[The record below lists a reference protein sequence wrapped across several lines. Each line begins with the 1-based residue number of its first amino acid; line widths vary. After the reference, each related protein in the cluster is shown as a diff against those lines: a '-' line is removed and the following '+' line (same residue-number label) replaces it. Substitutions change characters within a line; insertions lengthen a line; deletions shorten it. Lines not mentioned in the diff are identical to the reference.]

1 MRNHPPAAIS
11 EVAQNVRMGK
21 DQVLQRFSKF
31 SVMLLLL
38 FLSLQGASVL
48 AQVDPSKDPQE
59 IGIQEKLGQFIPLAL
74 TFYDENGNPR
84 RLSEFIQSPVV
95 LAPVYYSCPNVC
107 NFLLQNIAGALGT
120 LPAEPGKEYVVLAF
134 SFDET
139 EEPPLAAEKKKL
151 YLQMIGKPFP
161 PEAWRFLTGEKENIL
176 KLTEAVGFQ
185 FQRVDK
191 DFQHPVA
198 LIILSQEGKIIR
210 YLYGTDIL
218 PFDLKMAL
226 LEASEGRV
234 GPTISKAL
242 RFCFS
247 YDPKGRRYV
256 FNTLK
261 ITGIATLTFAFL
273 FSLFLMI
280 KGKRPRDPRG

>member
-1 MRNHPPAAIS
+1 MFGRRS
-11 EVAQNVRMGK
+11 GVY
-21 DQVLQRFSKF
+21 
-31 SVMLLLL
+31 L
-38 FLSLQGASVL
+38 FLLALFLPAILQISVW
-48 AQVDPSKDPQE
+48 AHVEHSKERPE
-59 IGIQEKLGQFIPLAL
+59 IGLRERLGQSVPLHL
-74 TFYDENGNPR
+74 
-84 RLSEFIQSPVV
+84 EFSNEDGKKTQLKELIQGPTI
-95 LAPVYYSCPNVC
+95 LAPVYYHCPNVC
-107 NFLLQNIAGALGT
+107 NFLLQNIAGALGQ
-120 LPAEPGKEYVVLAF
+120 LPAVPAKEYVVLAI

-139 EEPPLAAEKKKL
+139 EKAPLAFERKKI

-161 PEAWRFLTGEKENIL
+161 AEAWRFLTGDAANIRE
-176 KLTEAVGFQ
+176 LTDAVGFQ
-185 FQRVDK
+185 FRREGN

-234 GPTISKAL
+234 GPTVSKVM

-261 ITGIATLTFAFL
+261 VTGIATITFALL
-273 FSLFLMI
+273 FVLFLTL
-280 KGKRPRDPRG
+280 KGRRSQQEEVH

>member
-1 MRNHPPAAIS
+1 M
-11 EVAQNVRMGK
+11 
-21 DQVLQRFSKF
+21 LYRFPGIC
-31 SVMLLLL
+31 LLLWPLL
-38 FLSLQGASVL
+38 FQAVAGIPVWAHVEY
-48 AQVDPSKDPQE
+48 SKEQPR
-59 IGIQEKLGQFIPLAL
+59 IGLEEKLGQSVPLHL
-74 TFYDENGNPR
+74 EFYDENGKR
-84 RLSEFIQSPVV
+84 IQLKELIQGPTI
-95 LAPVYYSCPNVC
+95 LAPVYYHCPNVC
-107 NFLLQNIAGALGT
+107 NFLLQNIAGALGK
-120 LPAEPGKEYVVLAF
+120 LPAVPAKEYVVLAI

-139 EEPPLAAEKKKL
+139 EEAPLASEKKKI

-161 PEAWRFLTGEKENIL
+161 AEAWRFLTGDAANIRQ
-176 KLTEAVGFQ
+176 LTDAVGFQ
-185 FQRVDK
+185 FRREGD

-234 GPTISKAL
+234 GPTVSKVM

-247 YDPKGRRYV
+247 YDPKGRKYV

-261 ITGIATLTFAFL
+261 VTGIATLTFALL
-273 FSLFLMI
+273 FILFLTV
-280 KGKRPRDPRG
+280 KGRRSRQEEVH

>member
-1 MRNHPPAAIS
+1 MFGRLPG
-11 EVAQNVRMGK
+11 VCLFLLV
-21 DQVLQRFSKF
+21 
-31 SVMLLLL
+31 LLLPAIP
-38 FLSLQGASVL
+38 QIPVWAHVEH
-48 AQVDPSKDPQE
+48 SKEQPE
-59 IGIQEKLGQFIPLAL
+59 IGIQDKLGQSVPLHL
-74 TFYDENGNPR
+74 EFFDEEGR
-84 RLSEFIQSPVV
+84 RIQLKELIRGPTI
-95 LAPVYYSCPNVC
+95 LAPVYYHCPNVC

-120 LPAEPGKEYVVLAF
+120 LDAVPGKEYVVLAI

-139 EEPPLAAEKKKL
+139 EKPVLASEKKKL

-161 PEAWRFLTGEKENIL
+161 AEAWRFLTGDAANIRQ
-176 KLTEAVGFQ
+176 LTDAVGFQ
-185 FQRVDK
+185 FRREGN

-198 LIILSQEGKIIR
+198 LIILSQDGKIIR

-234 GPTISKAL
+234 GPTVSKVM

-261 ITGIATLTFAFL
+261 VTGITTIAFALL
-273 FSLFLMI
+273 FILFLTI
-280 KGKRPRDPRG
+280 KGRRSRQEEVH